1 MRIIRANER
10 GQMVTSELVKAIR
23 EEKDAGR
30 YPLLVNGT
38 AGTTV
43 LGAIDE
49 LDEIADVCQREGI
62 WLHVDVSFQETNLRQ
77 LYNVKIS
84 NKRIHISG
92 P

>member
-1 MRIIRANER
+1 MITNELIKSI
-10 GQMVTSELVKAIR
+10 Q

-49 LDEIADVCQREGI
+49 LDEIADVCTRFGV
-62 WLHVDVSFQETNLRQ
+62 WLHVDVSWFECC
-77 LYNVKIS
+77 
-84 NKRIHISG
+84 
-92 P
+92 